1 MNLPAAVDARAERVE
16 HVVTELLPNASLLT
30 RLLSKQAPSDVT
42 RSEGSVLRMI
52 EDSPRRITDLA
63 ELEGLA
69 QPTMTVL
76 VKRLEARG
84 WVQRERQADDGRVA
98 LISLT
103 PAGRDA
109 LEEFRARYRA
119 LLRAHIGGMPDEQVA
134 ALETATEALAD
145 LVGALQHGG
154 AN

>member
-1 MNLPAAVDARAERVE
+1 
-16 HVVTELLPNASLLT
+16 
-30 RLLSKQAPSDVT
+30 
-42 RSEGSVLRMI
+42 
-52 EDSPRRITDLA
+52 
-63 ELEGLA
+63 
-69 QPTMTVL
+69 
-76 VKRLEARG
+76 
-84 WVQRERQADDGRVA
+84 VA